1 MNDVENA
8 ENDTFGSYCALLVA
22 FKTMKERCQQLQT
35 RLVAVEEENMCL
47 RLECGR
53 EMAVVKVDKSDR
65 SALQTLQVCYQ
76 SNWITNNCCYIT
88 ASTMVHARSSSQ
100 STKLILNLLQ
110 YLRHSVDFSR
120 ILKSE
125 SGLFC

>member
-35 RLVAVEEENMCL
+35 RLAVVEEENMCL

-53 EMAVVKVDKSDR
+53 DMSTAVVKVDKNDR
-65 SALQTLQVCYQ
+65 SALQILQVRQ
-76 SNWITNNCCYIT
+76 VEINS
-88 ASTMVHARSSSQ
+88 
-100 STKLILNLLQ
+100 
-110 YLRHSVDFSR
+110 
-120 ILKSE
+120 
-125 SGLFC
+125 